1 MIPIMAR
8 IKPKRL
14 DRIRAVFGAVDKA
27 FVDRGDP
34 HDQTKIQQLEE
45 KMNEINNLN
54 DFNKINF
61 VQINKSTNKK
71 MNLKNSK
78 RY

>member
-1 MIPIMAR
+1 MTR
-8 IKPKRL
+8 IKPRKL
-14 DRIRAVFGAVDKA
+14 DRIRAVFDAVDKA
-27 FVDRGDP
+27 FVDREDP

-45 KMNEINNLN
+45 KMNEIDGLN
-54 DFNKINF
+54 DFNKNNF
-61 VQINKSTNKK
+61 GHINKISNKK